1 MAKKE
6 EVTETLE
13 IKDVYFDFD
22 GVTKIALSRGVLKT
36 DKSLSKEIGYSGVG
50 FEKLKVK
57 APKAV
62 AVLYAFLKA
71 NHLNLD
77 DLVKECEPKK

>member
-1 MAKKE
+1 MSKNE
-6 EVTETLE
+6 ESSDMLE

-36 DKSLSKEIGYSGVG
+36 DKSLAKEIGYSGVG

-57 APKAV
+57 APQAV
-62 AVLYAFLKA
+62 AVLFAFLKA
-71 NHLNLD
+71 N
-77 DLVKECEPKK
+77 DLKLEDVVKECDSK

>member
-1 MAKKE
+1 MAKKVD
-6 EVTETLE
+6 VTEALE
-13 IKDVYFDFD
+13 VKDVYFDFD
-22 GVTKIALSRGVLKT
+22 GITKIALSRGVLKT
-36 DKSLSKEIGYSGVG
+36 DKSLAKEIGYSGVG

-62 AVLYAFLKA
+62 AVLFAFLKA

-77 DLVKECEPKK
+77 DLVKECECQK

>member
-1 MAKKE
+1 MSKKQL
-6 EVTETLE
+6 VTEDVE

-22 GVTKIALSRGVLKT
+22 NITAICLKRGVLKT
-36 DKSLSKEIGYSGVG
+36 DKSLAKEIGYTSVG

-62 AVLYAFLKA
+62 AGLFNFLKS
-71 NHLNLD
+71 NDLRLE
-77 DLVKECEPKK
+77 DLVKEVE